1 MEKWDVVVVI
11 ASLVALFIGVITPIV
26 RLNTSITK
34 LNTTMDIF
42 SKKFDKTEDTLC
54 EHGEKIADH
63 ETRIQIIEKTPTR
76 KAKA

>member
-1 MEKWDVVVVI
+1 MEKWDVVAVI

-54 EHGEKIADH
+54 EHGEKLADH

>member
-1 MEKWDVVVVI
+1 MEKWDVVGVI
-11 ASLVALFIGVITPIV
+11 AALIALFVAVITPII

-54 EHGEKIADH
+54 EHGEKLADH
-63 ETRIQIIEKTPTR
+63 ETRIQIIEKKPTR